1 MHSPKYLVDT
11 NVILA
16 RTNYRDYDEMVFP
29 KYWKN
34 FDKLVNEGI
43 IISTIS
49 VSNEIKDLVE
59 RNEVDDKILIWV
71 KNNSHMFKLPS
82 DSKYTAETKNIKR
95 ELPGWYQRNKFYA
108 DWDLVFYAKAYN
120 LILVTQEK
128 PNFNKKKPKD
138 YKIPTACKR
147 LGAYCRC
154 GIEVTSDIDPSQ
166 TPFQCI
172 NFVELARRE
181 KLGQE

>member
-59 RNEVDDKILIWV
+59 RNEVDDKILI
-71 KNNSHMFKLPS
+71 
-82 DSKYTAETKNIKR
+82 
-95 ELPGWYQRNKFYA
+95 
-108 DWDLVFYAKAYN
+108 
-120 LILVTQEK
+120 
-128 PNFNKKKPKD
+128 
-138 YKIPTACKR
+138 
-147 LGAYCRC
+147 
-154 GIEVTSDIDPSQ
+154 
-166 TPFQCI
+166 
-172 NFVELARRE
+172 
-181 KLGQE
+181 

>member
-49 VSNEIKDLVE
+49 VSNEIN
-59 RNEVDDKILIWV
+59 RF
-71 KNNSHMFKLPS
+71 S
-82 DSKYTAETKNIKR
+82 
-95 ELPGWYQRNKFYA
+95 
-108 DWDLVFYAKAYN
+108 
-120 LILVTQEK
+120 
-128 PNFNKKKPKD
+128 
-138 YKIPTACKR
+138 
-147 LGAYCRC
+147 
-154 GIEVTSDIDPSQ
+154 
-166 TPFQCI
+166 
-172 NFVELARRE
+172 
-181 KLGQE
+181 

>member
-59 RNEVDDKILIWV
+59 RNDVDDKILI
-71 KNNSHMFKLPS
+71 
-82 DSKYTAETKNIKR
+82 
-95 ELPGWYQRNKFYA
+95 
-108 DWDLVFYAKAYN
+108 
-120 LILVTQEK
+120 
-128 PNFNKKKPKD
+128 
-138 YKIPTACKR
+138 
-147 LGAYCRC
+147 
-154 GIEVTSDIDPSQ
+154 
-166 TPFQCI
+166 
-172 NFVELARRE
+172 
-181 KLGQE
+181 